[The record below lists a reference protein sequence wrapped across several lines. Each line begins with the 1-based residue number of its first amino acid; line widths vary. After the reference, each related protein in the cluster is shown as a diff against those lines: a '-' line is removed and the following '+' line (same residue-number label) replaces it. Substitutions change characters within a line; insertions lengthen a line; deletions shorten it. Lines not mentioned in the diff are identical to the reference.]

1 MDAGP
6 DPTPSAE
13 SPGRNRLDER
23 VVPHRRR
30 SPFRLRDW
38 RMRTKLATVLV
49 IPSVAFLVL
58 AGVQTGGLVGRTTA
72 LNDFARQVGIGQQI
86 TTAVDRLQQ
95 ERDRTAGEL
104 ATLRRA
110 GNAADRDA
118 AQLALRP
125 LHSATDTAIGALR
138 EAAGPLADSDAAW
151 QVAYAEVLEA
161 YDQVVYIRAAVP
173 AAVLSSDTILGNY
186 HRAVESLLGLL
197 AEPSPGP
204 DRPELTDAV
213 LRYVQLARVKELSSR
228 IRGQLYAAGRAGRYG
243 LEDQVNLTDL
253 RAQQLAALGAFRVAA
268 TTAQIQAYDRTSRD
282 EAFVDATRLE
292 EKSITTGGTALPAVL
307 PANQWWTASEQR
319 QELLRQ
325 LETRVLDDAV
335 VRADE
340 VSGAQLR
347 TTLLVLGGVVVVLA
361 LAVLLAVL
369 VGRSIANSMQRL
381 RDQALRIAQV
391 ELPHALDRLRAVDGG
406 VPKIDVP
413 PAVVRSLDEI
423 GELAEAFVAVH
434 RSAVSVAVE
443 QAETR
448 RTVNAMFVNLA
459 RRSQVLVERQL
470 ELLDD
475 LEREEADPDQ
485 LENLFKL
492 DHLAARM
499 RRNDESL
506 LVLAGTESHPPVEP
520 TGAARR
526 GAARRQC
533 RDRAVPAGP
542 PRVGGR
548 PVRGRA
554 RRRRAGAPDGGAAG
568 ERDRLLP
575 AGHRGP
581 GDRAG
586 RGRWCGGRDRRC
598 RPRHESDGVG
608 AGQRGAGS
616 ATGGGRG
623 GHRADGSLRG
633 QPPGRPARRRGAAD
647 GRRGRAWWPGSRCR
661 RPCSRRPPRWSWTRR
676 AGPDAGPRRA
686 APPVNPAPRRVE
698 AARRRPGRSARP
710 TCRWPGGPRSSGRGC
725 RTAAGL
731 PATLPV
737 ARRGRAGADGTLP
750 GRRGWR
756 LVVPAG
762 AGPASPV
769 SPGAHRRRRHPGDR
783 RHQRA
788 GTAGAGADGA
798 VDRGRPG
805 RRGRR
810 RRRLRARPG
819 PGGGR
824 RHAVPAL
831 QRGTA
836 GRGRGH
842 HRDILP
848 PAGVRTRRGTTV
860 TTLSQ
865 EARDLSWLVSAFAE
879 RVPGVAHAVVVSSDG
894 LLVAIS
900 DHLPRDNADKL
911 AAVTSGLMSITAGA
925 AQMFDGDIVKQ
936 TVVEMGRGYFLVMQI
951 RDGSILA
958 TLAGADADIGVVGY
972 EMARLA
978 KQAGEMLTPAL
989 RAELQQALPR

>member
-13 SPGRNRLDER
+13 SPGRNRFDER

-104 ATLRRA
+104 AALRRA

-151 QVAYAEVLEA
+151 QVAYAEALEA

-173 AAVLSSDTILGNY
+173 PAVLSSDTILGNY

-282 EAFVDATRLE
+282 KAFVDATRLE
-292 EKSITTGGTALPAVL
+292 EKSIPTGGTALPAVL

-361 LAVLLAVL
+361 LAVLLAVM

-381 RDQALRIAQV
+381 RDQALRIAQI
-391 ELPHALDRLRAVDGG
+391 ELPHALDRLRAVEGG

-506 LVLAGTESHPPVEP
+506 LVLAGTES
-520 TGAARR
+520 TRR
-526 GAARRQC
+526 WN
-533 RDRAVPAGP
+533 
-542 PRVGGR
+542 R
-548 PVRGRA
+548 PVRL
-554 RRRRAGAPDGGAAG
+554 GAVLLAASA
-568 ERDRLLP
+568 EIEQYQRV
-575 AGHRGP
+575 
-581 GDRAG
+581 
-586 RGRWCGGRDRRC
+586 
-598 RPRHESDGVG
+598 RHESVADLYVVGHAVGELVHLMAELLENATAFSRPDTAVQVTARAEGGGAVVEIADAGLGMSPTALAQANAVLAAPPAADVAAIERMGHFVVSHLAARHGVG
-608 AGQRGAGS
+608 VRLTAAGQGLVARIALPATLLAPAPAVELDAPAGQRALTTF
-616 ATGGGRG
+616 A
-623 GHRADGSLRG
+623 
-633 QPPGRPARRRGAAD
+633 
-647 GRRGRAWWPGSRCR
+647 
-661 RPCSRRPPRWSWTRR
+661 
-676 AGPDAGPRRA
+676 
-686 APPVNPAPRRVE
+686 PVNAAPRRVE
-698 AARRRPGRSARP
+698 AARQSGPVGPADLPVAGRPPQQWPGVPDQRPGV
-710 TCRWPGGPRSSGRGC
+710 
-725 RTAAGL
+725 

-737 ARRGRAGADGTLP
+737 RAADVLAP
-750 GRRGWR
+750 
-756 LVVPAG
+756 VVPAPADEG
-762 AGPASPV
+762 GGWWSRQGPAPSSPV
-769 SPGAHRRRRHPGDR
+769 SLGESTPAPPLIPVTG
-783 RHQRA
+783 
-788 GTAGAGADGA
+788 GTN
-798 VDRGRPG
+798 DRGLPVRVPMAQ
-805 RRGRR
+805 
-810 RRRLRARPG
+810 LTSVTEPARPSSARVREDLD
-819 PGGGR
+819 PEAVGGMLSRLYSGVR
-824 RHAVPAL
+824 RAEAEETTEL
-831 QRGTA
+831 
-836 GRGRGH
+836 
-842 HRDILP
+842 ILP
-848 PAGVRTRRGTTV
+848 PGVRSEG
-860 TTLSQ
+860 
-865 EARDLSWLVSAFAE
+865 
-879 RVPGVAHAVVVSSDG
+879 
-894 LLVAIS
+894 
-900 DHLPRDNADKL
+900 
-911 AAVTSGLMSITAGA
+911 
-925 AQMFDGDIVKQ
+925 
-936 TVVEMGRGYFLVMQI
+936 GRQ
-951 RDGSILA
+951 
-958 TLAGADADIGVVGY
+958 
-972 EMARLA
+972 
-978 KQAGEMLTPAL
+978 
-989 RAELQQALPR
+989 